1 MSMVIT
7 ATTLQAILRQV
18 YDQKDLWEVAQHYI
32 GEEKTDL
39 FHDLILQLGEKEQ
52 NTMLMYQNGILKYYC
67 INTIQ
72 TMAIQPS
79 SSFHRKRKGFF
90 KEDPNRIKDNLYSE
104 QKKTIEQREKEENF
118 YDRCRG
124 GLIYK
129 ETYSE
134 KKRFNI
140 RTIFELYFENG
151 LSIRKISKCTKGRIP
166 PSTVFKYLKEIKL
179 NIKNN
184 II

>member
-1 MSMVIT
+1 MVIT
-7 ATTLQAILRQV
+7 ATTLQAILKQV
-18 YDQKDLWEVAQHYI
+18 YDQPDLWEVAAHYI
-32 GEEKTDL
+32 GNEKVDL
-39 FHDLILQLGEKEQ
+39 FHDLILQLGNKEQ
-52 NTMLMYQNGILKYYC
+52 TTISMYQSGVLKYYC

-72 TMAIQPS
+72 QMANQPS

-90 KEDPNRIKDNLYSE
+90 KEDPYRIVDNLYSE
-104 QKKTIEQREKEENF
+104 QKKTVEQREKEEGF
-118 YDRCRG
+118 YDKCRSK
-124 GLIYK
+124 LIYK

-166 PSTVFKYLKEIKL
+166 PSTVFKYIKEIKF

-184 II
+184 IQ